1 MKLRFYTLLIGLGCI
16 IVFVVVIAVNLQFY
30 NITMRYNTLT
40 QTSYHNYIEH
50 LTQNTLAD
58 MARYIEKQGPALR
71 DTERLK
77 QEARTEWFWA
87 TSQRLT
93 EIAENFN
100 FAYIYY
106 IEKNDEGYTFLM
118 SSGIGKAEHPEWLH
132 GPVWEGDT
140 PAFIDEAWETGQ
152 LTFSQEP
159 TVNEWGTLISA
170 ELPILNNG
178 VVVGVLGID
187 YDISFL
193 DELRKEEIRLNG
205 QESNHMRTILRII
218 IISAVFVILI
228 LCFQMYIGYKWVL
241 VPVQRM
247 ETEER
252 TQIMLDATP
261 LACFLIDSNG
271 RVHDSNQEAVTLFD
285 AESKQYLEEHFFNF
299 MPANQPSGLPS
310 RGEAMNR
317 IHTAMENGRV
327 RFEWT
332 HCAASG
338 RLIPAEVTLVRV
350 NWRDGYRVTGFV
362 RDLTAIKEAEKKI
375 ADTERYRRDNRNRET
390 SGRS

>member
-30 NITMRYNTLT
+30 TITMRYNTST
-40 QTSYHNYIEH
+40 QTSYHSYIEH

-58 MARYIEKQGPALR
+58 MARYIEKQVPVLH

-77 QEARTEWFWA
+77 QEARTEWFWE
-87 TSQRLT
+87 TSKRLT

-106 IEKNDEGYTFLM
+106 IEKTDPGYIFLM
-118 SSGIGKAEHPEWLH
+118 SSGIGKDEHPEWLH
-132 GPVWEGDT
+132 GPVWAGDT

-152 LTFSQEP
+152 LTFSPEP
-159 TVNEWGTLISA
+159 TVNEWGALISA
-170 ELPILNNG
+170 ELPIVNNG

-193 DELRKEEIRLNG
+193 NELRKEEVRLNE
-205 QESNHMRTILRII
+205 QESSHMRTILRII
-218 IISAVFVILI
+218 VISAVFVILI

-247 ETEER
+247 EAEER

-261 LACFLIDSNG
+261 LACFLMDNNA
-271 RVHDSNQEAVTLFD
+271 RVHDSNQEAVTLFG
-285 AESKQYLEEHFFNF
+285 AESKQYLEEHFFSF

-310 RGEAMNR
+310 RAEAIKR
-317 IHTAMENGRV
+317 IHSAMETGRL
-327 RFEWT
+327 RFEWL
-332 HCAASG
+332 HCTVSG
-338 RLIPAEVTLVRV
+338 KLIPAEVTLVRV

-362 RDLTAIKEAEKKI
+362 RDLTAIKEAEKKA
-375 ADTERYRRDNRNRET
+375 ADAERYRRDDRKT
-390 SGRS
+390 SG